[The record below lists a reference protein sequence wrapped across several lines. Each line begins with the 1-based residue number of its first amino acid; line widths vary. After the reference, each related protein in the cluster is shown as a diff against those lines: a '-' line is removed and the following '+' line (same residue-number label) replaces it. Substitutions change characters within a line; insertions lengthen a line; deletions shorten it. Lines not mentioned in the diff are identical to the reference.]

1 MPIPPFQP
9 IKRRRLRSP
18 VNLSSEQSPDENSLR
33 VVVKKLQK
41 DVGKQTEILTAILEV
56 LQAQNA
62 KL

>member
-1 MPIPPFQP
+1 M
-9 IKRRRLRSP
+9 
-18 VNLSSEQSPDENSLR
+18 SEQAPDKNSLR

-56 LQAQNA
+56 LQEQSA

>member
-1 MPIPPFQP
+1 M
-9 IKRRRLRSP
+9 
-18 VNLSSEQSPDENSLR
+18 SEQAPDENSLR

-56 LQAQNA
+56 LQEQSA